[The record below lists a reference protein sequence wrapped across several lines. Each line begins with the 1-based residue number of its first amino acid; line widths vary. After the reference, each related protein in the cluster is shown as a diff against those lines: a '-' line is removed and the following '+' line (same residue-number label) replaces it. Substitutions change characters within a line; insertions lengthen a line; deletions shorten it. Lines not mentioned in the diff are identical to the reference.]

1 MIHKELPP
9 IGRGV
14 IMVLFAIL
22 LVTIGAL
29 PANSQVL
36 PFSKMRKILFVKNGD
51 VINQSDLVDYHTV
64 DRLEEE
70 YASVP
75 NLVYVKNNGS
85 FSIRLHDTFSSWEHL
100 RIPNVK
106 VNNNVIENIR
116 TSGETGLSF
125 FAFNRSSTKPIDL
138 SMYVHSYVVPSM
150 DGIEIEGSSNL
161 PAGIEHVKTT
171 EDGDRFYT
179 WRIRSEAD
187 LDREIVMNLHGMP
200 PDIFL
205 YDTFPTNQNPL
216 NLDAIKKNLKPTNV
230 KIETFRIT
238 GRQLLLSSN
247 SEFKNNIT
255 NDKNFVIALSGVSEG
270 AKNEIYAPFY
280 PHGLKLARYLT
291 TWINVIDERPAPI
304 QKHSLTVSATEGG
317 SATGGGTYPAG
328 TRVTVSATVNAG
340 YELDG
345 WYEGE
350 TKVSSDLNYSFQMQ
364 ADQTLQARFRKK
376 TYAISAL
383 ASPSEA
389 GEVALSATTIAH
401 GERVRLDAYVVNPGW
416 VFSHWMVNGE
426 KVENARDEQ
435 EFTITKP
442 TSFVAVFVQRKVN
455 LTVLLSPLD
464 GGEIF
469 IDGQKAT
476 RKELLYNQEV
486 RLKALPHED
495 YLFVGWKR
503 GSGEVVSNTANEQT
517 FSLVQ
522 HETITAMFRQ
532 KETQA
537 AVHRVDTLIGQ
548 KEALLRWE
556 AGTATGWVVKVK
568 KDGQEVLSQTTSA
581 PSLEL
586 THLTPGTTY
595 TYEIQAL
602 AEGNLP
608 SPVKAGSFSTL
619 PIGAE
624 TIAPYFLHMELARG
638 GEVFDLIWMDLSD
651 PERALPF
658 EVWFKMGES
667 LTPLPFIKPDA
678 PIKSINLPERLS
690 GGTLLVRIKQSDK
703 TVREIEYTY

>member
-14 IMVLFAIL
+14 ITVLFAIL
-22 LVTIGAL
+22 LVMLGAS
-29 PANSQVL
+29 PANSQIVRR
-36 PFSKMRKILFVKNGD
+36 MRNILFVKNGD
-51 VINQSDLVDYHTV
+51 VINQSQLIDAIVDPASNYSA
-64 DRLEEE
+64 E
-70 YASVP
+70 YNMIA
-75 NLVYVKNNGS
+75 NLVYLKNGGS
-85 FSIRLHDTFSSWEHL
+85 FSIKLHTPFAVWDTPP
-100 RIPNVK
+100 IPGVR
-106 VNNNVIENIR
+106 VNGDMIENVTVTQR
-116 TSGETGLSF
+116 TSLWYRTPTGQDV
-125 FAFNRSSTKPIDL
+125 DL

-171 EDGDRFYT
+171 EAAENFYT

-187 LDREIVMNLHGMP
+187 LQRVFSIKFHGMYP
-200 PDIFL
+200 NVFL
-205 YDTFPTNQNPL
+205 FNALPTEEEPVAPG
-216 NLDAIKKNLKPTNV
+216 DNV
-230 KIETFRIT
+230 KKFLLDPDVKAPEFQLT
-238 GRQLLLSSN
+238 GAKLLELAQSDL
-247 SEFKNNIT
+247 KNNIK
-255 NDKNFVIALSGVSEG
+255 NPKNFVVAFSGVSEG
-270 AKNEIYAPFY
+270 IANDIYAPY
-280 PHGLKLARYLT
+280 VDEGLKLARYYI
-291 TWINVIDERPAPI
+291 TWINIIDERPVI
-304 QKHSLTVSATEGG
+304 QQHSLTVSATEGG
-317 SATGGGTYPAG
+317 SATGAGSYPAG
-328 TRVTVSATVNAG
+328 TRVTVSATVNEG
-340 YELDG
+340 YEFDG

-442 TSFVAVFVQRKVN
+442 TSFVGVFVQRKVN

-522 HETITAMFRQ
+522 HETITAMFRK

-619 PIGAE
+619 PISAE
-624 TIAPYFLHMELARG
+624 TIAPYFLHMALARG